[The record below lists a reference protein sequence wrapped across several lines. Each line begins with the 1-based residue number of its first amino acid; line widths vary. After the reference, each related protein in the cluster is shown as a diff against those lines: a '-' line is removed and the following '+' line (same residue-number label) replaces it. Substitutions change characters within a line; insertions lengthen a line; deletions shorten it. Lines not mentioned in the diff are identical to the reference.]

1 MIKQVNKIPRNTRVG
16 TLAIAYLRTSS
27 MTNVGA
33 DKDSAKRQRAAIQA
47 HAKAAGFTI
56 VAEYADEGV
65 SGTDAIEAR
74 PGFAAMLAHIAG
86 NGVRVVIVETASRL
100 ARDLMVQET
109 AYRGLLALGVKLI
122 AADSP
127 EAFVDDGATATM
139 VRQILGAVSQFEKAG
154 LVAKLKAARDRKK
167 AETGKCSGRKTY
179 AERDPEAVTL
189 ARTLTK
195 RGLSLRATAG
205 ELAKAGHVQKNGKP
219 YAATAIMR
227 MVNA

>member
-1 MIKQVNKIPRNTRVG
+1 M
-16 TLAIAYLRTSS
+16 S
-27 MTNVGA
+27 NVGA
-33 DKDSAKRQRAAIQA
+33 DKDSAKRQRAAIHA
-47 HAKAAGFTI
+47 HAKRAGYTI
-56 VAEYADEGV
+56 VAEYADEGI
-65 SGTDAIEAR
+65 SGADAIEAR

-122 AADSP
+122 ASDSP
-127 EAFVDDGATATM
+127 DTFVDDGPTATM

-179 AERDPEAVTL
+179 SERAPDAVAL
-189 ARTLTK
+189 ARHLAK
-195 RGLSLRATAG
+195 AGRSLREIAG
-205 ELAKAGHVQKNGKP
+205 ELAAEGHLSTSGKP
-219 YAATAIMR
+219 YAATAVMR
-227 MVNA
+227 MIR